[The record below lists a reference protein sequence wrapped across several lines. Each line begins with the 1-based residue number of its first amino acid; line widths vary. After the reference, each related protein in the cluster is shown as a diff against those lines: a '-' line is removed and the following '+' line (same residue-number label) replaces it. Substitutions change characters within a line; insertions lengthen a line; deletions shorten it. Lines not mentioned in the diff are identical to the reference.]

1 MHQMWKTFR
10 DSCSTRVFI
19 QVDEKNALKHPKSWW
34 LGVAPCS
41 VVFSLIYLIDIREK
55 WQILVK
61 VIFDPSN
68 CLENMNKHR
77 ETTLHIQIPYPGP
90 KEHQNWAFGSNFT
103 TSQVTMNAWNE
114 AWKVNFF
121 SISSNLLYSMDPE
134 TCSNKLSH
142 QNTSLGAQGVPIWA
156 NGNRFQV
163 WKWPYSTMKVGWK
176 IIFCLLFSQILP
188 TSLIQWTQKPVETY
202 LPIKM
207 GPLD

>member
-10 DSCSTRVFI
+10 DSCSTRVFL

-61 VIFDPSN
+61 VIFDPSS

-114 AWKVNFF
+114 
-121 SISSNLLYSMDPE
+121 
-134 TCSNKLSH
+134 
-142 QNTSLGAQGVPIWA
+142 
-156 NGNRFQV
+156 V
-163 WKWPYSTMKVGWK
+163 WKS
-176 IIFCLLFSQILP
+176 IFWAFLS
-188 TSLIQWTQKPVETY
+188 VETNW
-202 LPIKM
+202 PIKIPYR
-207 GPLD
+207 GHKEYSLVLNRRRASCIWHNLDFARSSCIAIMFLSKKFGMSCISPWFSTFPAYFIAG